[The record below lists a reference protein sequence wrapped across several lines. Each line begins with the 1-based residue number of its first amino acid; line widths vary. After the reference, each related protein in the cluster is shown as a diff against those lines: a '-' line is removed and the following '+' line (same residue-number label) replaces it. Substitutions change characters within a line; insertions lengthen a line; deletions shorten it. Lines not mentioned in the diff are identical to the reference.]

1 MLKYLYLKAIS
12 MIKYI
17 GKDTNKLKDICSW
30 IGKNYYCLNDHTSQG
45 NLLSQWNSYQNSKC
59 IFHRIRTNVSKICME
74 SRNTMSSQK
83 KKKKPFRKK
92 TKLEVSHSLIS
103 NYFTAQIIKTKFVW
117 YWNKNRKESLEKNHA
132 LWKINLQKR
141 NHNIQLGNTGF

>member
-83 KKKKPFRKK
+83 KKKTLQKEDKAGGITFPYFKLFYSTNHQNKVCVVLEQKQKREPRKK
-92 TKLEVSHSLIS
+92 SCFME
-103 NYFTAQIIKTKFVW
+103 N
-117 YWNKNRKESLEKNHA
+117 
-132 LWKINLQKR
+132 
-141 NHNIQLGNTGF
+141 